1 MFILLMYATI
11 LPYCYAL
18 HSTLQQMTDPGVT
31 SSASTTT
38 SASATPRTSTTA
50 VPVGDAPGSE
60 RRTSK
65 EAAVLSEGVA
75 GIALADALSASGAV
89 GPSVP
94 ITTTAAATTAA
105 ANSTAT
111 TTAGEDQAD
120 QDGTSSNNRCC

>member
-1 MFILLMYATI
+1 MYSKCTFILLIYATI
-11 LPYCYAL
+11 LLYCYAL

-31 SSASTTT
+31 SSASTAT

-50 VPVGDAPGSE
+50 APVGDVSGSE

-89 GPSVP
+89 GSPSMP
-94 ITTTAAATTAA
+94 ITTTAAATT
-105 ANSTAT
+105 
-111 TTAGEDQAD
+111 TAGEDQAE
-120 QDGTSSNNRCC
+120 QDGTNSNNRCC

>member
-1 MFILLMYATI
+1 
-11 LPYCYAL
+11 
-18 HSTLQQMTDPGVT
+18 MTDPGVT
-31 SSASTTT
+31 SSASTAT

-50 VPVGDAPGSE
+50 APVGDVSGSE

-75 GIALADALSASGAV
+75 GIALADALSATASGAV